1 VCYILLHR
9 LFARGLDSCCRKLY
23 HLTLLLLLLLLLF
36 FIPQVEPIS
45 GVKNKKKLKSKCRH
59 DCVDGGGSMAET
71 HLRIVNAA
79 CFRLASSFF
88 AMNIRTTLSILIAER
103 NHNQTCKL
111 VIASHTSSIHPTVLQ
126 VSAVPVRSVIMASLQ
141 INCRL

>member
-1 VCYILLHR
+1 
-9 LFARGLDSCCRKLY
+9 
-23 HLTLLLLLLLLLF
+23 
-36 FIPQVEPIS
+36 
-45 GVKNKKKLKSKCRH
+45 
-59 DCVDGGGSMAET
+59 MAET

-111 VIASHTSSIHPTVLQ
+111 VIAGHSHTSSIHPTVLQ